1 MSPTNP
7 ENIILEKAFSDEL
20 SSISYDTWFA
30 ETTLYKLEDG
40 VAYIIVPMPI
50 HKKHLQDNY
59 YDLISNKNL
68 ASKRLAIVYEY
79 IYTKYPYF
87 LANNPYLNNKYY
99 QNFLLTS
106 ENNRKLLEEKVKTG
120 SKKTLHYE

>member
-1 MSPTNP
+1 MHNLEYTNRSLF
-7 ENIILEKAFSDEL
+7 ILWGDGGMNVEVLWSNFLKQVKDEL

-59 YDLISNKNL
+59 YDLISNKINEVVGIL
-68 ASKRLAIVYEY
+68 I
-79 IYTKYPYF
+79 
-87 LANNPYLNNKYY
+87 N
-99 QNFLLTS
+99 
-106 ENNRKLLEEKVKTG
+106 
-120 SKKTLHYE
+120 